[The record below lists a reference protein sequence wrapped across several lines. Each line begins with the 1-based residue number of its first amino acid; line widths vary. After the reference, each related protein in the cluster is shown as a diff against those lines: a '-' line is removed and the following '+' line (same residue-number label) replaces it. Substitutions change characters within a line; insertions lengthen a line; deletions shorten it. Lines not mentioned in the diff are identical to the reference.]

1 MLTDT
6 QMYDRL
12 RGLKEAN
19 RLLVAAVVVLT
30 LLVGVLWWETR
41 AALVRVRWIE
51 RKFDQGKLI
60 AVDRET
66 LEEWR
71 KIHAPDPDAK

>member
-12 RGLKEAN
+12 QSIREAN
-19 RLLVAAVVVLT
+19 RRLVAA
-30 LLVGVLWWETR
+30 LVALIIAVALLWWETR
-41 AALVRVRWIE
+41 AALVRVRWVE

-60 AVDRET
+60 AVDQET
-66 LEEWR
+66 LDEWR
-71 KIHAPDPDAK
+71 TLNEHPP

>member
-6 QMYDRL
+6 QLYDRL
-12 RGLKEAN
+12 NKIREAN
-19 RLLVAAVVVLT
+19 RLLVIS
-30 LLVGVLWWETR
+30 LLVLSIAVAVLWWDTR

-60 AVDRET
+60 AVDQET

-71 KIHAPDPDAK
+71 MLNETPQK

>member
-6 QMYDRL
+6 QLYDRL
-12 RGLKEAN
+12 QKIGEAN
-19 RLLVAAVVVLT
+19 RRLAAALVALTIAVGL
-30 LLVGVLWWETR
+30 LWWETR

-60 AVDRET
+60 AVDQET
-66 LEEWR
+66 FDEWR
-71 KIHAPDPDAK
+71 ILNGHP